1 MTPRQLISRDWL
13 SCLGNGPIGI
23 GLDLATTEKK
33 TSNPSSLTL
42 SQTDGRMVFE
52 RLVVRW
58 KTNDD
63 RITKAVLLAVCEDL
77 ESVKKKA
84 RGIAL
89 DASSEKFLCS
99 QIAREFSKF
108 APVRKIVSGETLDW
122 KGESLTYKQ
131 LLGNLYAALF
141 EDALIALPAGDWII
155 EDHRLVMREKGSFMA
170 NLGPNG
176 EHGDT
181 FDSGKLA
188 NWCLVRGGRAEAA
201 GASLTP
207 QSDGAA
213 AGVAGR
219 LKNWM
224 ARKMGVSLP
233 VGNSG
238 LVKPSVLRTSAA
250 SRRVNL

>member
-13 SCLGNGPIGI
+13 DVLGDGPIGL

-58 KTNDD
+58 KTGDD
-63 RITKAVLLAVCEDL
+63 RVTKAVLHCVLSDL
-77 ESVKKKA
+77 DSRKKKA
-84 RGIAL
+84 RGLAV
-89 DASSEKFLCS
+89 DASSEKFLCA

-108 APVRKIVSGETLDW
+108 CPVRLVASGETLDW
-122 KGESLTYKQ
+122 KGEKLSYKQ
-131 LLGNLYAALF
+131 LLGNLYSALF
-141 EDALIALPAGDWII
+141 EDALIGLPEGEWIM

-188 NWCLVRGGRAEAA
+188 NWCLVRGGRAEIHAA
-201 GASLTP
+201 SITP
-207 QSDGAA
+207 QSDGRSLT
-213 AGVAGR
+213 G
-219 LKNWM
+219 LKNWL
-224 ARKMGVSLP
+224 AKKMGVSLSKP
-233 VGNSG
+233 NSAAA
-238 LVKPSVLRTSAA
+238 LAPNQLRTAPRAKRFNS
-250 SRRVNL
+250 